1 MSRVGFRRG
10 DVRKVERSVGP
21 FAPTVQFAENSVADD
36 LKNKQINGFRVICVI
51 CGVIDFEFRVELHIV
66 LLSILVL
73 NIPVLNIPV
82 SNPLSERNLGFF
94 EVTVDGLG

>member
-1 MSRVGFRRG
+1 M
-10 DVRKVERSVGP
+10 KVSEKALS
-21 FAPTVQFAENSVADD
+21 ADCTD
-36 LKNKQINGFRVICVI
+36 LLWYKVFICEI
-51 CGVIDFEFRVELHIV
+51 CGFIDFEFRVELRIV
-66 LLSILVL
+66 LLSILVLSILVL